1 MIIVAILKHVAG
13 KSADYGA
20 ALDYLKY
27 EHDEVLKRPLLD
39 ANGNWVLRR
48 DILLEGINCEPE
60 LFDVECEMLNA
71 QYHKNQNYDEIKT
84 HHYLISFDPADK
96 DECGLTGEQAQAIGM
111 EYVKAN
117 FPGHQALVC
126 THMDGHNGS
135 GNIHVHIVINSLRK
149 LDVPQQPF
157 MERPIDCKAGYKHH
171 LTKDYLKHLQQ
182 SLMNICLRE
191 NLNQVDL
198 LSPSVNKITQ
208 QEYYAKQRGQ
218 INLDKLNSE
227 LIAEGFTPMKTKFQ
241 TEKDKLRDSITAAA
255 KKAKS
260 FEEFSRLLQTESNIL
275 VKDHRGRFSYLL
287 PDREKYISAR
297 TLGTSFDREHLLTLF
312 ESNAITA
319 AKEKKQWSVADPIA
333 VLYIKSNLR
342 LVVNLQ
348 DCVKAQQSRA
358 YAQKVKISNLQQ
370 MANTIVYVQQHGY
383 DSYDDLKKAR
393 DELSAKMSDARNTAK
408 STDADLKLLNE
419 KSHYLGQ
426 YLSTKATYKEF
437 LQAGN
442 KKMYRSAHQDEIARY
457 EEAVQFLKRNSTNG
471 TIPTMKNLRAEKEK
485 LLSARTA
492 QYESYIYFKDY
503 YHELQTACRNVDM
516 ILETEHTQQH
526 NRTQL
531 KRSHEPSL

>member
-218 INLDKLNSE
+218 QNLDIANME
-227 LIAEGFTPMKTKFQ
+227 LMIEGITPMHTTFETGKEKIRNAISDIAERAT
-241 TEKDKLRDSITAAA
+241 
-255 KKAKS
+255 S
-260 FEEFSRLLQTESNIL
+260 FEEFQRLLKAEYGIS
-275 VKDHRGRFSYLL
+275 VKKHRGRFSYL
-287 PDREKYISAR
+287 PADRQKYISAR
-297 TLGTSFDREHLLTLF
+297 ALGSNYDRDRLLRIFAENARTATQNNPHWTADDPLAILF
-312 ESNAITA
+312 
-319 AKEKKQWSVADPIA
+319 
-333 VLYIKSNLR
+333 IKSDLR
-342 LVVNLQ
+342 LAVNLQ
-348 DCVKAQQSRA
+348 TCVKAQQSRA

-370 MANTIVYVQQHGY
+370 MARTVAYVQEHGY
-383 DSYDDLKKAR
+383 DSRENLSETADAIYTKMAKAR
-393 DELSAKMSDARNTAK
+393 GDAKLTES
-408 STDADLKLLNE
+408 KLRKTNE
-419 KSHYLGQ
+419 QIHYLGQ
-426 YLSTKATYKEF
+426 YLSTKSIYGEF
-437 LQAGN
+437 LKAPN
-442 KKMYRSAHQDEIARY
+442 KKIFRQAHLDELAQY
-457 EEAVQFLKRNSTNG
+457 EEALQILKQHSPDG
-471 TIPTMKNLRAEKEK
+471 KFPTMKDLRAEKEQLTIQK
-485 LLSARTA
+485 DA
-492 QYESYIYFKDY
+492 QYDTYHYFKDY
-503 YHELQTACRNVDM
+503 HKELQTVCANVDS
-516 ILETEHTQQH
+516 ILGTEQEVQQH
-526 NRTQL
+526 EQQHSR
-531 KRSHEPSL
+531 KYEPSL

>member
-1 MIIVAILKHVAG
+1 
-13 KSADYGA
+13 
-20 ALDYLKY
+20 
-27 EHDEVLKRPLLD
+27 
-39 ANGNWVLRR
+39 
-48 DILLEGINCEPE
+48 
-60 LFDVECEMLNA
+60 
-71 QYHKNQNYDEIKT
+71 
-84 HHYLISFDPADK
+84 
-96 DECGLTGEQAQAIGM
+96 
-111 EYVKAN
+111 
-117 FPGHQALVC
+117 
-126 THMDGHNGS
+126 
-135 GNIHVHIVINSLRK
+135 
-149 LDVPQQPF
+149 
-157 MERPIDCKAGYKHH
+157 
-171 LTKDYLKHLQQ
+171 
-182 SLMNICLRE
+182 MNICLRE

-218 INLDKLNSE
+218 INLDKLNAE

-419 KSHYLGQ
+419 KIHYLGQ

-457 EEAVQFLKRNSTNG
+457 EEAVQFLKRNSTDG

-485 LLSARTA
+485 LLSAQTA
-492 QYESYIYFKDY
+492 QYESYTYFKGY
-503 YHELQTACRNVDM
+503 YHELQTACRNVAM

-526 NRTQL
+526 SRTQP
-531 KRSHEPSL
+531 KHSHEPSL